1 VSGRAGAGVVRGLR
15 RGPIAGAGDVLTERV
30 RPEALPPAADFLD
43 PAVPPPGCLA
53 ALGRLGFRDPA
64 GALANLR
71 RLAETPDVRD
81 QLAPLLPRLLHHLGA
96 TADPDMALNN
106 LERLA
111 AAVLDRRGFYTLLA
125 GHPEAIPVLTTLVA
139 CSQFLA
145 DALVRSPQTV
155 PWLLDPRVMQA
166 RSGEAMHAEVAAACR
181 PFRTEEARLN
191 ALRRVKRREL
201 CRIGLR
207 DVLGDADLVTTTE
220 ELSEL
225 ADACLAQAW
234 AIVEPAL
241 HARYGRP
248 GHGAADGHRAA
259 TGFAVIALGKHGG
272 AELNYSSDI
281 DLCFVYEAEGETDGP
296 EVVSS
301 RTYFA
306 RLAEQLVGAL
316 TAMTEEGTV
325 YRVDLRLRPE
335 GSGGPL
341 ALPLDAY
348 RAYHATRGALWER
361 QALIK
366 ARVAAGDE
374 RVGQAFLDLV
384 REIVYRPGQEREAL
398 GEIRAM
404 KNRIDRRLRARGQQE
419 RHVKLGVGG
428 IRDIEF
434 HVQALQL
441 LYGGQD
447 PWLRERNSLRAL
459 HRLAERGYLSW
470 EESGRLAHAYVFL
483 RTIEHRLQILHA
495 LQTHTLPADP
505 DELAKLARRLG
516 YAGDREAAARTFL
529 LDYDRTRR
537 TVRAAFE
544 GFFDA
549 PGREAPEAPPWDAAT
564 VAAVGFADPERARQN
579 LRLLWEG
586 PALVAVPG
594 AVRAA
599 LRTLLRATLDALATV
614 PDPDAALDAL
624 ERFVATAGPRTAYL
638 ARLAE
643 VPALLG
649 GVLTFFTRSERL
661 AQTLISRPE
670 LLDTLGPA
678 AGAAPRSAPRLR
690 EAFGAFPVPGA
701 DDADRLRLFKQR
713 EELEIAWRDLV
724 LGEEPIRVAWAL
736 GELAEACLG
745 LAWERAMAA
754 ARAAL
759 GEPLIAGRPVPA
771 LVVGMGKLGGRE
783 LDYGSDLDLVV
794 LYGGLGETGPEAHVF
809 FDRVVDHLYMLLT
822 AITRTGQAFR
832 VDLRLRQ
839 GGKATA
845 LAHSLETLDR
855 YLGEEAALW
864 ERQALVRA
872 RPILGDPALA
882 RRFMKLRCARV
893 FGPGLS
899 DAERAEI
906 HRVRTRMELE
916 LGREGPGRV
925 HLKFGAGG
933 LVDVEFLVQ
942 VLQLTHGARH
952 GRLRTASTRVALARL
967 GTLGILPEATA
978 GRLSEAYEF
987 LRRLLRSLRLRQARP
1002 ADCLPLTGHVLARLA
1017 REAGLDGGRALL
1029 ARHREVAEFVRA
1041 EYRRVMQAAGGEA

>member
-1 VSGRAGAGVVRGLR
+1 
-15 RGPIAGAGDVLTERV
+15 VLTER
-30 RPEALPPAADFLD
+30 PPAAALPPATDFLD
-43 PAVPPPGCLA
+43 PAVPPPACLA
-53 ALGRLGFRDPA
+53 ALGRLSFVDPA

-96 TADPDMALNN
+96 SADPDMALNN
-106 LERLA
+106 VERMA
-111 AAVLDRRGFYTLLA
+111 AAALDRRGFYGLLTS
-125 GHPEAIPVLTTLVA
+125 HPEAIPIVTTLA
-139 CSQFLA
+139 ATSQFLT

-155 PWLLDPRVMQA
+155 PWLLDPRVMRT
-166 RSGEAMHAEVAAACR
+166 RSREAMHAEVAAACR

-207 DVLGDADLVTTTE
+207 DVLGDADLVTTTQ

-248 GHGAADGHRAA
+248 VHVAADGHRTP
-259 TGFAVIALGKHGG
+259 TGFGIIALGKLGG
-272 AELNYSSDI
+272 MELNYSSDI
-281 DLCFVYEAEGETDGP
+281 DLTFVYEAEGDTEGP
-296 EVVSS
+296 EVVSN

-306 RLAEQLVGAL
+306 RLAEGLVGAL

-335 GSGGPL
+335 GAGGPL
-341 ALPLDAY
+341 ALPLVAY
-348 RAYHATRGALWER
+348 RAYHVTRGALWER

-374 RVGQAFLDLV
+374 RVGQAFLDLA
-384 REIVYRPGQEREAL
+384 REIAYRPGLEREAL
-398 GEIRAM
+398 GEIRAT
-404 KNRIDRRLRARGQQE
+404 RSRVDRLLRARGQQE
-419 RHVKLGVGG
+419 RHVKLGEGG
-428 IRDIEF
+428 IRDVEF
-434 HVQALQL
+434 HIQALQL
-441 LYGGQD
+441 LYGAQD

-470 EESGRLAHAYVFL
+470 EESGRLARAYGFL

-495 LQTHTLPADP
+495 LQTHTLPAEP
-505 DELAKLARRLG
+505 GELAKLARRLG
-516 YAGDREAAARTFL
+516 YVGDGELVTQAFL
-529 LDYDRTRR
+529 HDYDRTRQ
-537 TVRAAFE
+537 TVRGAFA

-549 PGREAPEAPPWDAAT
+549 PVWAVPEAFPWD
-564 VAAVGFADPERARQN
+564 VSSLAAVGFADPERARQN

-586 PALVAVPG
+586 PALVAVPA
-594 AVRAA
+594 AVRIA
-599 LRTLLRATLDALATV
+599 LRTLLPATLDALRAV

-624 ERFVATAGPRTAYL
+624 ERFVAAAGPRTAYL
-638 ARLAE
+638 ARLART
-643 VPALLG
+643 PALLG
-649 GVLTFFTRSERL
+649 GVLTFFARSERL

-670 LLDTLGPA
+670 LLDGLGP
-678 AGAAPRSAPRLR
+678 GVQAAPRSGRALR
-690 EAFGAFPVPGA
+690 AAYRDFAASGT
-701 DDADRLRLFKQR
+701 DDADRLRMFKQR
-713 EELEIAWRDLV
+713 EELQIAWRDLI
-724 LGEEPIRVAWAL
+724 LGDGPARVAWAL

-745 LAWERAMAA
+745 IAWDLALAEVRT
-754 ARAAL
+754 AL
-759 GEPLIAGRPVPA
+759 GEPLVDGRPVPA
-771 LVVGMGKLGGRE
+771 LVVGLGKLGGRE

-794 LYGGLGETGPEAHVF
+794 LHGGRAEAGPDASVF
-809 FDRVVDHLYMLLT
+809 FDRVVDRLYMLLT
-822 AITRTGQAFR
+822 AITRTGQVFR

-845 LAHSLETLDR
+845 LAHGLDTLDR
-855 YLGEEAALW
+855 YLAEEAALW

-872 RPILGDPALA
+872 RPVLGDPGLA
-882 RRFMKLRCARV
+882 RRFAALRRARV

-899 DAERAEI
+899 DAARAEI
-906 HRVRTRMELE
+906 HHVRRRMELE

-942 VLQLTHGARH
+942 VLQLTYGARH
-952 GRLRTASTRVALARL
+952 RALRTPSTRVALARL
-967 GTLGILPEATA
+967 GALGILPEATA
-978 GRLSEAYEF
+978 RGLLEAYEF
-987 LRRLLRSLRLRQARP
+987 LRRLLRSLRLRQARS

-1029 ARHREVAEFVRA
+1029 ARHREVAQFVRA
-1041 EYRRVMQAAGGEA
+1041 EYGRVMGIVGGDA

>member
-1 VSGRAGAGVVRGLR
+1 VA
-15 RGPIAGAGDVLTERV
+15 PI
-30 RPEALPPAADFLD
+30 
-43 PAVPPPGCLA
+43 
-53 ALGRLGFRDPA
+53 
-64 GALANLR
+64 
-71 RLAETPDVRD
+71 
-81 QLAPLLPRLLHHLGA
+81 LPRLLHHLGA
-96 TADPDMALNN
+96 SADPDMALNN
-106 LERLA
+106 IERLA
-111 AAVLDRRGFYTLLA
+111 AAALDRRGLYVLLA
-125 GHPEAIPVLTTLVA
+125 SHPEAVPVLTTLVA
-139 CSQFLA
+139 TSQFLA
-145 DALVRSPQTV
+145 DALIRSPQTV
-155 PWLLDPRVMQA
+155 PWLLDPRVMQP
-166 RSGEAMHAEVAAACR
+166 RSREAMHGEVAAACR
-181 PFRTEEARLN
+181 PFRTEEGRLN

-207 DVLGDADLVTTTE
+207 DVLGDADLVATTQ

-225 ADACLAQAW
+225 ADACLAQALLT
-234 AIVEPAL
+234 VTPAL
-241 HARYGRP
+241 QERYGRP
-248 GHGAADGHRAA
+248 QHAGEDGHRTP

-281 DLCFVYEAEGETDGP
+281 DLTFVYEAEGETDGP

-306 RLAEQLVGAL
+306 RLGERLVGAL

-335 GSGGPL
+335 GTGGPL
-341 ALPLDAY
+341 ALPLAAY
-348 RAYHATRGALWER
+348 RAYHTTRGALWER

-374 RVGQAFLDLV
+374 RVGQAFLELA
-384 REIVYRPGQEREAL
+384 REIAYRPGLEREAV

-404 KNRIDRRLRARGQQE
+404 KSRIDRLLRARGQQE

-428 IRDIEF
+428 IRDVEF

-441 LYGGQD
+441 LYGAQD
-447 PWLRERNSLRAL
+447 PWLREPNSLRAL

-495 LQTHTLPADP
+495 LQTHTLPAEP
-505 DELAKLARRLG
+505 LELAKLARRLG
-516 YAGDREAAARTFL
+516 YAGEAETVAHAL
-529 LDYDRTRR
+529 LRDYDRTRR

-549 PGREAPEAPPWDAAT
+549 TVREGPEAPPWDAAS

-586 PALVAVPG
+586 PALVAVPVS
-594 AVRAA
+594 VRTA
-599 LRTLLRATLDALATV
+599 LQTLLPATLDALRTV

-624 ERFVATAGPRTAYL
+624 ERFVAAAGPRTAYL
-638 ARLAE
+638 ARLAAT
-643 VPALLG
+643 PDLLG

-661 AQTLISRPE
+661 TQALIARPE
-670 LLDTLGPA
+670 LLDALGPTVP
-678 AGAAPRSAPRLR
+678 AAPRTAPALR
-690 EAFGAFPVPGA
+690 AAFRDFAAPPGL
-701 DDADRLRLFKQR
+701 DEADRLRLWKQR
-713 EELEIAWRDLV
+713 EELEIAWRDLI
-724 LGEEPIRVAWAL
+724 LGDQPARVAWAL

-745 LAWERAMAA
+745 IAWDQAA
-754 ARAAL
+754 AETRTAL
-759 GEPLIAGRPVPA
+759 GEPRAGGRPVPA

-794 LYGGLGETGPEAHVF
+794 LYEGPSDAAPDSHVY
-809 FDRVVDHLYMLLT
+809 FDRVVDRLYTRLT

-845 LAHSLETLDR
+845 LAHALGTLDR
-855 YLGEEAALW
+855 YLAGEAALW

-872 RPILGDPALA
+872 RPVLGDPGLA
-882 RRFMKLRCARV
+882 RRFAALRRARV
-893 FGPGLS
+893 FDPGLS

-916 LGREGPGRV
+916 LGREGPGRI

-942 VLQLTHGARH
+942 VLQLTHGRRH
-952 GRLRTASTRVALARL
+952 RGLQTPSTRVALARL
-967 GTLGILPEATA
+967 GAVGLLPEATA
-978 GRLSEAYEF
+978 TGLLEAYEF
-987 LRRLLRSLRLRQARP
+987 QRGLLRSLRLRQVRP
-1002 ADCLPLTGHVLARLA
+1002 PDCLPVTGHVLARLA
-1017 REAGLDGGRALL
+1017 REAGLESGRALL

-1041 EYRRVMQAAGGEA
+1041 EYFRVMGATGGGGGGA

>member
-1 VSGRAGAGVVRGLR
+1 VRDVLMERPGAGGL
-15 RGPIAGAGDVLTERV
+15 PS
-30 RPEALPPAADFLD
+30 AAEFLD
-43 PAVPPPGCLA
+43 PAVPPPACLA
-53 ALGRLGFRDPA
+53 ALGRLGFLDA
-64 GALANLR
+64 VGALPNLR
-71 RLAETPDVRD
+71 RLAETPDLRD

-96 TADPDMALNN
+96 SADPDMALNN

-111 AAVLDRRGFYTLLA
+111 AASLDRRGFYTLLTA
-125 GHPEAIPVLTTLVA
+125 HPEAIPILTTLA
-139 CSQFLA
+139 ATSQFLI
-145 DALVRSPQTV
+145 DALVRSPQTI
-155 PWLLDPRVMQA
+155 PWLLDPGVMRP
-166 RSGEAMHAEVAAACR
+166 RSREAMHAEVATACR
-181 PFRTEEARLN
+181 PFRTAEARLN

-207 DVLGDADLVTTTE
+207 DVLGDADLVTTTQ

-225 ADACLAQAW
+225 ADASLAQAW
-234 AIVEPAL
+234 AIVEPGL

-248 GHGAADGHRAA
+248 GHVAADGRRLP

-306 RLAEQLVGAL
+306 RLAEQLIGAL
-316 TAMTEEGTV
+316 TTMTEEGTV

-335 GSGGPL
+335 GASGPL
-341 ALPLDAY
+341 ALPLVAY
-348 RAYHATRGALWER
+348 RAYHATRAALWER

-374 RVGQAFLDLV
+374 RVGQAFLDLA
-384 REIVYRPGQEREAL
+384 REIVYRPGLEREAL
-398 GEIRAM
+398 GEVRAM

-434 HVQALQL
+434 HIQALQL
-441 LYGGQD
+441 LYGAQD

-470 EESGRLAHAYVFL
+470 EESGRLARAYTFL

-505 DELAKLARRLG
+505 DELGRLARRLG
-516 YAGDREAAARTFL
+516 YGGDRPMAAAAFL
-529 LDYDRTRR
+529 RDYDQTRR
-537 TVRAAFE
+537 TVRSAFE

-549 PGREAPEAPPWDAAT
+549 PDREEPAAPPWAAAA
-564 VAAVGFADPERARQN
+564 VDAVGFADPERARQN
-579 LRLLWEG
+579 LRLLWDG
-586 PALVAVPG
+586 PALVAVPA
-594 AVRAA
+594 AVRTA
-599 LRTLLRATLDALATV
+599 LRTLLPATLAALRMV

-638 ARLAE
+638 ARLASTPE
-643 VPALLG
+643 LLG

-670 LLDTLGPA
+670 LLDGLRPVAET
-678 AGAAPRSAPRLR
+678 APRSARRLR
-690 EAFGAFPVPGA
+690 AAFQDFAAPGA
-701 DDADRLRLFKQR
+701 DYGNRLRLFKQR

-724 LGEEPIRVAWAL
+724 LGERPTRVAWAL

-745 LAWERAMAA
+745 LAWDQACRT

-759 GEPLIAGRPVPA
+759 GEPHAGGRPVRG

-794 LYGGLGETGPEAHVF
+794 LYGGPSETGPEAHVF
-809 FDRVVDHLYMLLT
+809 FDRVVDDLYTLLT
-822 AITRTGQAFR
+822 SITRTGQVFR

-839 GGKATA
+839 GGKATT
-845 LAHSLETLDR
+845 LAHSLDTLDR
-855 YLGEEAALW
+855 YVQEEAALW

-872 RPILGDPALA
+872 RPILGDRTLA
-882 RRFMKLRCARV
+882 RQFTALRRARV

-899 DAERAEI
+899 NAERAEI
-906 HRVRTRMELE
+906 HHVRTRMELE
-916 LGREGPGRV
+916 LGREGPGRI
-925 HLKFGAGG
+925 HLKFGTGG

-942 VLQLTHGARH
+942 VLQLAHGARH
-952 GRLRTASTRVALARL
+952 RALQTPSTRLALARL
-967 GTLGILPEATA
+967 GARGILPGATA
-978 GRLSEAYEF
+978 EQLLEAYEF
-987 LRRLLRSLRLRQARP
+987 LRRLLRSLRLRPVRP
-1002 ADCLPLTGHVLARLA
+1002 ADCLPTTGHVLARLA
-1017 REAGLDGGRALL
+1017 RECGQDGGRALL
-1029 ARHREVAEFVRA
+1029 ARHRAVAEFVRA
-1041 EYRRVMQAAGGEA
+1041 EYFRVVGVLGVGGEDA

>member
-1 VSGRAGAGVVRGLR
+1 V
-15 RGPIAGAGDVLTERV
+15 GDDGVLTER
-30 RPEALPPAADFLD
+30 PAPAALPPAADFLD
-43 PAVPPPGCLA
+43 PAVPPPACLA
-53 ALGRLGFRDPA
+53 ALAHLGFRDAA

-71 RLAETPDVRD
+71 RLASTPDVRD

-96 TADPDMALNN
+96 SADPDMALNN

-111 AAVLDRRGFYTLLA
+111 AAALDRRGFYALLVA
-125 GHPEAIPVLTTLVA
+125 HPEAIPILTTLA
-139 CSQFLA
+139 AASQFLA
-145 DALVRSPQTV
+145 DALIRSPQTV
-155 PWLLDPRVMQA
+155 PWLLDPRVMQT
-166 RSGEAMHAEVAAACR
+166 RSREAMHAEVATACR

-207 DVLGDADLVTTTE
+207 DLLGDADLVTTTQ
-220 ELSEL
+220 ELSDL
-225 ADACLAQAW
+225 ADACLAQAL
-234 AIVEPAL
+234 AMVAPVLVE
-241 HARYGRP
+241 RYGQPR
-248 GHGAADGHRAA
+248 HLSVDRRRTS

-306 RLAEQLVGAL
+306 RLAEQLVRTL

-335 GSGGPL
+335 GTGGAL
-341 ALPLDAY
+341 ALPLAAY
-348 RAYHATRGALWER
+348 HAYHATRAALWER

-374 RVGQAFLDLV
+374 RIGQAFLDLA
-384 REIVYRPGQEREAL
+384 REIVYRPGLERKAL

-404 KNRIDRRLRARGQQE
+404 KGRIDRRLRARDQQE

-434 HVQALQL
+434 HIQALQL
-441 LYGGQD
+441 LYGSQD

-470 EESGRLAHAYVFL
+470 EGSRQLAHAYVFL

-516 YAGDREAAARTFL
+516 YTGSREGVAREFL
-529 LDYDRTRR
+529 TDYDRTRR

-549 PGREAPEAPPWDAAT
+549 PGRELSEAAPWDATAV
-564 VAAVGFADPERARQN
+564 VAAGFADPERARQN
-579 LRLLWEG
+579 LRLLWDG
-586 PALVAVPG
+586 PALVAVPA
-594 AVRAA
+594 AVRTA
-599 LRTLLRATLDALATV
+599 LRTLLPATLDALRTV

-638 ARLAE
+638 ARLASTA
-643 VPALLG
+643 ALLG
-649 GVLTFFTRSERL
+649 GMLTFFTRSERL
-661 AQTLISRPE
+661 TQTLITRPE
-670 LLDTLGPA
+670 MLDALGPA
-678 AGAAPRSAPRLR
+678 AAVVPRSARHLR
-690 EAFGAFPVPGA
+690 AAFHEFVTPGS
-701 DDADRLRLFKQR
+701 DDGDRLRLFKQR

-724 LGEEPIRVAWAL
+724 LGEPPTRVAWAL
-736 GELAEACLG
+736 GELAEACVG
-745 LAWERAMAA
+745 LTWEVAYAETRAT
-754 ARAAL
+754 L
-759 GEPLIAGRPVPA
+759 GEPLIGGQPVPA

-794 LYGGLGETGPEAHVF
+794 LYGGPSETGPEAHTF
-809 FDRVVDHLYMLLT
+809 FDRVVDRLYTILT
-822 AITRTGQAFR
+822 AITRTGQVFR

-855 YLGEEAALW
+855 YLKEEAALW

-882 RRFMKLRCARV
+882 RRFMTLRRARV

-899 DAERAEI
+899 ERERAEI
-906 HRVRTRMELE
+906 HHVRTRMELE
-916 LGREGPGRV
+916 LGREGPGRI

-942 VLQLTHGARH
+942 VLQLTYG
-952 GRLRTASTRVALARL
+952 GRRGGLRSPSTRRALAEL
-967 GTLGILPEATA
+967 GDSGLLPEGTV
-978 GRLSEAYEF
+978 RKLLEAYEF
-987 LRRLLRSLRLRQARP
+987 LRRLLRSLRLGQTRP
-1002 ADCLPLTGHVLARLA
+1002 PDCLPTAGHALARLA
-1017 REAGLDGGRALL
+1017 REVGEDSGRALL
-1029 ARHREVAEFVRA
+1029 VRHRAVAEFVRR
-1041 EYRRVMQAAGGEA
+1041 EYFRVVGHQRAGGEA

>member
-1 VSGRAGAGVVRGLR
+1 
-15 RGPIAGAGDVLTERV
+15 
-30 RPEALPPAADFLD
+30 
-43 PAVPPPGCLA
+43 
-53 ALGRLGFRDPA
+53 
-64 GALANLR
+64 
-71 RLAETPDVRD
+71 
-81 QLAPLLPRLLHHLGA
+81 
-96 TADPDMALNN
+96 
-106 LERLA
+106 
-111 AAVLDRRGFYTLLA
+111 
-125 GHPEAIPVLTTLVA
+125 
-139 CSQFLA
+139 
-145 DALVRSPQTV
+145 
-155 PWLLDPRVMQA
+155 
-166 RSGEAMHAEVAAACR
+166 
-181 PFRTEEARLN
+181 
-191 ALRRVKRREL
+191 VKRREL

-207 DVLGDADLVTTTE
+207 DVLGDADLVATTQ

-225 ADACLAQAW
+225 ADACLAQARL
-234 AIVEPAL
+234 AVEPAL
-241 HARYGRP
+241 QERYGRP
-248 GHGAADGHRAA
+248 HHADADGQRAP

-306 RLAEQLVGAL
+306 RLSERLVGAL

-335 GSGGPL
+335 GTGGPL
-341 ALPLDAY
+341 ALPLGAY
-348 RAYHATRGALWER
+348 RAYHTTRGALWER

-366 ARVAAGDE
+366 ARMAAGDE
-374 RVGQAFLDLV
+374 RVGQAFIDLA
-384 REIVYRPGQEREAL
+384 REIAYRPGLEKEAL

-404 KNRIDRRLRARGQQE
+404 KSRIDRLLRARGQQE

-428 IRDIEF
+428 IRDVEF
-434 HVQALQL
+434 HIQALQL
-441 LYGGQD
+441 LYGAQD
-447 PWLRERNSLRAL
+447 PWLREPNSLRAL

-470 EESGRLAHAYVFL
+470 EESGRLAHAYVLL

-505 DELAKLARRLG
+505 LELAKLARRLG
-516 YAGDREAAARTFL
+516 YTGDAETPGPVL
-529 LDYDRTRR
+529 LRDYDRTRR

-549 PGREAPEAPPWDAAT
+549 VVRESPEAPPWDAAS

-579 LRLLWEG
+579 LRFLWEG
-586 PALVAVPG
+586 PALVAVPV
-594 AVRAA
+594 AVRTA
-599 LRTLLRATLDALATV
+599 LRTLLPATLDALRTV

-624 ERFVATAGPRTAYL
+624 ERFVAAAGPRTAYL
-638 ARLAE
+638 ARLAATPE
-643 VPALLG
+643 LLG

-661 AQTLISRPE
+661 AQALISRPE
-670 LLDTLGPA
+670 LLDTLGPTVR
-678 AGAAPRSAPRLR
+678 AAPRTASALR
-690 EAFGAFPVPGA
+690 AAFRDFAAPGA
-701 DDADRLRLFKQR
+701 SELPGLPALDDADRLRLWKQR
-713 EELEIAWRDLV
+713 EELEIAWRDLI
-724 LGEEPIRVAWAL
+724 LGDRPVRVAWAL

-745 LAWERAMAA
+745 IAWDQAVTET
-754 ARAAL
+754 RAAL
-759 GEPLIAGRPVPA
+759 GEPRSAGRPVPA

-794 LYGGLGETGPEAHVF
+794 LYEGSSDEGPEAHVY
-809 FDRVVDHLYMLLT
+809 FDRVVDRLYTRLT
-822 AITRTGQAFR
+822 AITRTGQVFR

-845 LAHSLETLDR
+845 LAHALGTLDQ
-855 YLGEEAALW
+855 YLAGEAALW

-872 RPILGDPALA
+872 RPVLGDPALA
-882 RRFMKLRCARV
+882 RRFAALRRARV

-916 LGREGPGRV
+916 LGREGPGRI

-942 VLQLTHGARH
+942 VLQLAH
-952 GRLRTASTRVALARL
+952 GRRHRALQTPSTRIALARL
-967 GTLGILPEATA
+967 GALGILPEPTA
-978 GRLSEAYEF
+978 QSLLEAYEF
-987 LRRLLRSLRLRQARP
+987 LRGLLRSLRLRQVRP
-1002 ADCLPLTGHVLARLA
+1002 PDCLPTTGHVLARLA
-1017 REAGLDGGRALL
+1017 REAGLESGRALL

-1041 EYRRVMQAAGGEA
+1041 EYRRAMEVARLSQ

>member
-1 VSGRAGAGVVRGLR
+1 MLM
-15 RGPIAGAGDVLTERV
+15 ER
-30 RPEALPPAADFLD
+30 PGSAALPPAVDFLD
-43 PAVPPPGCLA
+43 PAVPPPDCLA
-53 ALGRLGFRDPA
+53 ALERLGFLDPT
-64 GALANLR
+64 GGLANLR
-71 RLAETPDVRD
+71 RLAETPDARD

-96 TADPDMALNN
+96 SADPDMALNN
-106 LERLA
+106 FERLA
-111 AAVLDRRGFYTLLA
+111 AAALDRRGFYTLLA
-125 GHPEAIPVLTTLVA
+125 SHPEAIPILTTLA
-139 CSQFLA
+139 ATSQFLT

-155 PWLLDPRVMQA
+155 PWLLDPRVMRT
-166 RSGEAMHAEVAAACR
+166 RSREAMHAEVAAACR
-181 PFRTEEARLN
+181 PFRTEEGRLN

-207 DVLGDADLVTTTE
+207 DVLGDADLVTTTQ

-225 ADACLAQAW
+225 ADASLAQGW

-241 HARYGRP
+241 QARYGRP
-248 GHGAADGHRAA
+248 GHPTEDGGGRTE

-281 DLCFVYEAEGETDGP
+281 DLCFVYEAEGETEGP
-296 EVVSS
+296 EVVSN
-301 RTYFA
+301 RIYFA
-306 RLAEQLVGAL
+306 RLAEHLIGAL
-316 TAMTEEGTV
+316 TAMTEEGAV

-335 GSGGPL
+335 GTGGAL
-341 ALPLDAY
+341 ALPLVAY
-348 RAYHATRGALWER
+348 RAYHQTRGALWER

-366 ARVAAGDE
+366 ARMAAGDE
-374 RVGQAFLDLV
+374 RVGQAFLDLA
-384 REIVYRPGQEREAL
+384 REIVYRPGLEREAL
-398 GEIRAM
+398 GEVRTM

-441 LYGGQD
+441 LYGGHD
-447 PWLRERNSLRAL
+447 PWLRERNTLRAL

-470 EESGRLAHAYVFL
+470 EESGRLAHAYSFL

-495 LQTHTLPADP
+495 LQTHTLPADAN
-505 DELAKLARRLG
+505 ELTKLARRLG
-516 YAGDREAAARTFL
+516 YAGDRPAAAAAFL
-529 LDYDRTRR
+529 RDYDQTRR
-537 TVRAAFE
+537 AVRTAFE
-544 GFFDA
+544 GFFDT
-549 PGREAPEAPPWDAAT
+549 PVPEAPDTPPWDAAAIER
-564 VAAVGFADPERARQN
+564 VAFADPERARQN
-579 LRLLWEG
+579 LRLLWDG

-594 AVRAA
+594 AMRTA
-599 LRTLLRATLDALATV
+599 LRTLLPATLEALRTV

-638 ARLAE
+638 TRLAAT
-643 VPALLG
+643 PALLG

-670 LLDTLGPA
+670 LLDVLGSA
-678 AGAAPRSAPRLR
+678 VGAAPRSARLLR
-690 EAFGAFPVPGA
+690 AAFRDFAVPGA
-701 DDADRLRLFKQR
+701 DEADRLRLFKQR

-724 LGEEPIRVAWAL
+724 LGEHPTRVGWAL

-745 LAWERAMAA
+745 IAWTLALDP

-759 GEPLIAGRPVPA
+759 GLPLVSGQPVPA

-794 LYGGLGETGPEAHVF
+794 LYGGPSEAGPEAHVF
-809 FDRVVDHLYMLLT
+809 FDRVVDRLYTLLT

-845 LAHSLETLDR
+845 LAHSLGALDR
-855 YLGEEAALW
+855 YLREEAALW

-872 RPILGDPALA
+872 RPIVGDPALA
-882 RRFMKLRCARV
+882 RQFVALRRARV

-899 DAERAEI
+899 EAERAEI

-916 LGREGPGRV
+916 LGREGPGRI

-933 LVDVEFLVQ
+933 LVDIEFLVQ
-942 VLQLTHGARH
+942 ILQLTHG
-952 GRLRTASTRVALARL
+952 GRLGTLRTASTRTALARL
-967 GTLGILPEATA
+967 GSHGVLPETA
-978 GRLSEAYEF
+978 ARGLLEAYEF
-987 LRRLLRSLRLRQARP
+987 LRRLLRSLRLSQARP
-1002 ADCLPLTGHVLARLA
+1002 ADCLPTTGHVLARLA
-1017 REAGLDGGRALL
+1017 RETGLENGRALL
-1029 ARHREVAEFVRA
+1029 ARHRAVAQFVRA
-1041 EYRRVMQAAGGEA
+1041 EYRRVVGVVGDEA

>member
-1 VSGRAGAGVVRGLR
+1 V
-15 RGPIAGAGDVLTERV
+15 P
-30 RPEALPPAADFLD
+30 LPPAADFLD
-43 PAVPPPGCLA
+43 PALPPPSCLA
-53 ALGRLGFRDPA
+53 ALGRLGFLDPA

-71 RLAETPDVRD
+71 RLAETPEVRD
-81 QLAPLLPRLLHHLGA
+81 QLVPLLPRLLHHVGA
-96 TADPDMALNN
+96 SADPDMALNN

-111 AAVLDRRGFYTLLA
+111 AAVLDRRGLYTLLA

-139 CSQFLA
+139 TSQFLA
-145 DALVRSPQTV
+145 DALIRSPQTV
-155 PWLLDPRVMQA
+155 PWLLDPRVMQT
-166 RSGEAMHAEVAAACR
+166 RSAEAMHAEVAAACR

-207 DVLGDADLVTTTE
+207 DVLADADLVTTTQ
-220 ELSEL
+220 ELSLL
-225 ADACLAQAW
+225 ADACLAQAL

-248 GHGAADGHRAA
+248 GHVADDGRRVE

-306 RLAEQLVGAL
+306 RLAERLVGAL

-335 GSGGPL
+335 GTGGAL
-341 ALPLDAY
+341 ALPLAAY
-348 RAYHATRGALWER
+348 RTYHAVRGALWER

-374 RVGQAFLDLV
+374 QVGQAFLDLA
-384 REIVYRPGQEREAL
+384 RQIVYRPGLERAAL

-434 HVQALQL
+434 HIQALQL
-441 LYGGQD
+441 LYGAQD
-447 PWLRERNSLRAL
+447 PWLRERNS
-459 HRLAERGYLSW
+459 
-470 EESGRLAHAYVFL
+470 
-483 RTIEHRLQILHA
+483 RLQILHA

-505 DELAKLARRLG
+505 GELGKLARRLG
-516 YAGDREAAARTFL
+516 YPGDRETAAGAFL
-529 LDYDRTRR
+529 RDYDETRR

-549 PGREAPEAPPWDAAT
+549 PGREAPETPPWDRAAID
-564 VAAVGFADPERARQN
+564 AVGFADRERARQN

-599 LRTLLRATLDALATV
+599 LRTLLPAALDGLRTV

-624 ERFVATAGPRTAYL
+624 ERFVAMAGPRTAYL
-638 ARLAE
+638 ARLAST
-643 VPALLG
+643 PALLG

-670 LLDTLGPA
+670 LLDALGSA
-678 AGAAPRSAPRLR
+678 AGRPPRSARRLR
-690 EAFGAFPVPGA
+690 AAFREFAAHGA
-701 DDADRLRLFKQR
+701 DEADRLRLFKQR

-724 LGEEPIRVAWAL
+724 LGERSTRVEWAL
-736 GELAEACLG
+736 GELAQACVG
-745 LAWERAMAA
+745 LAWERALAEVGA
-754 ARAAL
+754 VL
-759 GEPLIAGRPVPA
+759 GEPRIDGRPVPA
-771 LVVGMGKLGGRE
+771 LIVGLGKLGGRE

-794 LYGGLGETGPEAHVF
+794 LHGGPSESGPATHVY
-809 FDRVVDHLYMLLT
+809 FDRVVDRLYTLLT
-822 AITRTGQAFR
+822 AITRTGQVFP

-845 LAHSLETLDR
+845 LAHSLETLAR
-855 YLGEEAALW
+855 YLEEEAALW

-872 RPILGDPALA
+872 RPIVGDPALA
-882 RRFMKLRCARV
+882 RRFLALRRARV

-906 HRVRTRMELE
+906 HHVRTRMELE
-916 LGREGPGRV
+916 LGREGPGRI

-942 VLQLTHGARH
+942 VLQLTHGGRH
-952 GRLRTASTRVALARL
+952 GRLRTPSTRVALTRL
-967 GTLGILPEATA
+967 GALGVLPADSA
-978 GRLSEAYEF
+978 RGLLEAYEF
-987 LRRLLRSLRLRQARP
+987 LRRLLRSLRLGQARP
-1002 ADCLPLTGHVLARLA
+1002 ADCLPVTGRLLARLA

-1029 ARHREVAEFVRA
+1029 ARHREVADFVRA
-1041 EYRRVMQAAGGEA
+1041 EYRRVVEVVGGEA

>member
-1 VSGRAGAGVVRGLR
+1 
-15 RGPIAGAGDVLTERV
+15 VLTER
-30 RPEALPPAADFLD
+30 PAPPTLPPAADFLD
-43 PAVPPPGCLA
+43 PAVPPPACLA
-53 ALGRLGFRDPA
+53 ALAQLGFRDAA
-64 GALANLR
+64 GALGNLR

-81 QLAPLLPRLLHHLGA
+81 QLVPLLPRLLHHLG
-96 TADPDMALNN
+96 TSADPDMALNN

-111 AAVLDRRGFYTLLA
+111 AATLDRRGFYALL
-125 GHPEAIPVLTTLVA
+125 GTHPEAVPILATLA
-139 CSQFLA
+139 ATSQFLA
-145 DALVRSPQTV
+145 DALIRSPQTV
-155 PWLLDPRVMQA
+155 PWLLDPRVMRT
-166 RSGEAMHAEVAAACR
+166 RSREAMQAEVTTAGR

-207 DVLGDADLVTTTE
+207 DLLGDADLVTTTQ

-225 ADACLAQAW
+225 ADACLAQAL
-234 AIVEPAL
+234 AIVTPAL
-241 HARYGRP
+241 VERYGAPR
-248 GHGAADGHRAA
+248 HAAGGGRRTP

-281 DLCFVYEAEGETDGP
+281 DLCFVYEDEGETEGP
-296 EVVSS
+296 EVVSN
-301 RTYFA
+301 RAYFA
-306 RLAEQLVGAL
+306 RLAEHLVRTL
-316 TAMTEEGTV
+316 TAMTEEGAV

-335 GSGGPL
+335 GTSGPL
-341 ALPLDAY
+341 ALPLA
-348 RAYHATRGALWER
+348 AYHAYHQTRGALWER

-374 RVGQAFLDLV
+374 GVGQAFLDLA
-384 REIVYRPGQEREAL
+384 REIVYRPGLEREAL

-404 KNRIDRRLRARGQQE
+404 KGQIDRRLRARGQQE

-434 HVQALQL
+434 HIQALQL

-483 RTIEHRLQILHA
+483 RTVEHRLQILHA

-516 YAGDREAAARTFL
+516 YPGDAETAAHAFL
-529 LDYDRTRR
+529 ADYDETRR

-549 PGREAPEAPPWDAAT
+549 PGRVLAEAAPWDAA
-564 VAAVGFADPERARQN
+564 AVGAVDFADPERARQN

-586 PALVAVPG
+586 PTLVAVPA
-594 AVRAA
+594 AVRTA
-599 LRTLLRATLDALATV
+599 LRTLLPATLAALRTV

-638 ARLAE
+638 ARLAAT
-643 VPALLG
+643 PSLLG

-661 AQTLISRPE
+661 TQTLISRPE
-670 LLDTLGPA
+670 LLDALGPA
-678 AGAAPRSAPRLR
+678 AGAGRRSARRLR
-690 EAFGAFPVPGA
+690 DAFLAVSLPGA
-701 DDADRLRLFKQR
+701 DHADRLRLFKQR

-724 LGEEPIRVAWAL
+724 LGESPERVAWAL
-736 GELAEACLG
+736 GELAEACVG
-745 LAWERAMAA
+745 LAWDVAYAET
-754 ARAAL
+754 RAAH
-759 GEPLIAGRPVPA
+759 GEPLVAGRPVPA

-794 LYGGLGETGPEAHVF
+794 LYGGPGETGPEAHVF
-809 FDRVVDHLYMLLT
+809 FDRVVDRVYTLLT
-822 AITRTGQAFR
+822 AIARTGQVFR

-855 YLGEEAALW
+855 YLRDEAALW

-872 RPILGDPALA
+872 RPILGDGRLA
-882 RRFMKLRCARV
+882 RRFMALRRARV
-893 FGPGLS
+893 FDPGLS
-899 DAERAEI
+899 DGERAEI
-906 HRVRTRMELE
+906 HHVRMRMEQE
-916 LGREGPGRV
+916 LGREGPGRI
-925 HLKFGAGG
+925 HLKFGRGG

-942 VLQLTHGARH
+942 VLQLTHGARR
-952 GRLRTASTRVALARL
+952 GALRSPSTRRALAAL
-967 GTLGILPEATA
+967 GAA
-978 GRLSEAYEF
+978 GLVREGLAGELLEAYEF
-987 LRRLLRSLRLRQARP
+987 LRRLLRSLRLGQTRP
-1002 ADCLPLTGHVLARLA
+1002 PDCLPTTGHVLARLA
-1017 REAGLDGGRALL
+1017 REAGEENGRALL
-1029 ARHREVAEFVRA
+1029 VRHRAVADFVRA
-1041 EYRRVMQAAGGEA
+1041 EYFRVVGTPKSERGEA

>member
-1 VSGRAGAGVVRGLR
+1 M
-15 RGPIAGAGDVLTERV
+15 LTERSASA
-30 RPEALPPAADFLD
+30 ALPPATDFLD

-53 ALGRLGFRDPA
+53 ALSRLGFLDPA
-64 GALANLR
+64 GALGNLR
-71 RLAETPDVRD
+71 RLAETPDLRD
-81 QLAPLLPRLLHHLGA
+81 QVAPILPRLLHHLGA
-96 TADPDMALNN
+96 SADPDMALNN

-111 AAVLDRRGFYTLLA
+111 AAALDRRGLYALFA
-125 GHPEAIPVLTTLVA
+125 SHPEAVPVLTTLA
-139 CSQFLA
+139 ATSQFLA
-145 DALVRSPQTV
+145 DALVRSPQIL
-155 PWLLDPRVMQA
+155 PWLLDPRVMQT
-166 RSGEAMHAEVAAACR
+166 RSREAMHAEVAAACR
-181 PFRTEEARLN
+181 PFRTDEARLN

-207 DVLGDADLVTTTE
+207 DVLGDADLVTTTQ
-220 ELSEL
+220 ELSDL
-225 ADACLAQAW
+225 ADACLAQALG
-234 AIVEPAL
+234 AVEPAVRE
-241 HARYGRP
+241 RYGRP
-248 GHGAADGHRAA
+248 EHAGEDGRPVP
-259 TGFAVIALGKHGG
+259 TGFAVIALGKLGG
-272 AELNYSSDI
+272 DELNYSSDI
-281 DLCFVYEAEGETDGP
+281 DLTFVYEAEGETSGP

-306 RLAEQLVGAL
+306 RLGERLVGAL

-335 GSGGPL
+335 GTGGPL
-341 ALPLDAY
+341 ALPLAAY
-348 RAYHATRGALWER
+348 RAYHTTRGVLWER

-374 RVGQAFLDLV
+374 RVGQAFLELA
-384 REIVYRPGQEREAL
+384 REIVYRPGLEREAL
-398 GEIRAM
+398 GAIRAM
-404 KNRIDRRLRARGQQE
+404 RNRIDRLLRARGQQE

-434 HVQALQL
+434 HIQALQL
-441 LYGGQD
+441 LYGAQD

-470 EESGRLAHAYVFL
+470 EESGRLAHAYGFL

-505 DELAKLARRLG
+505 RELAKLGRRLG
-516 YAGDREAAARTFL
+516 YAGDAETVAQDLIR
-529 LDYDRTRR
+529 DYDRTRR

-549 PGREAPEAPPWDAAT
+549 VVQDGPEERPGDAASL
-564 VAAVGFADPERARQN
+564 AAVGFADPERARQN
-579 LRLLWEG
+579 LRLLREG
-586 PALVAVPG
+586 PALVTDPV
-594 AVRAA
+594 AVRTA
-599 LRTLLRATLDALATV
+599 LHTLLPATLDALRAV

-624 ERFVATAGPRTAYL
+624 ERFVAAAGPRTAYL
-638 ARLAE
+638 ARLART
-643 VPALLG
+643 PALLG

-670 LLDTLGPA
+670 LLDALGPA
-678 AGAAPRSAPRLR
+678 VPAAPRPAPALR
-690 EAFGAFPVPGA
+690 AAFRDFAAPGA
-701 DDADRLRLFKQR
+701 PELDEADRLRLWKQR
-713 EELEIAWRDLV
+713 EELEIAWRDLI
-724 LGEEPIRVAWAL
+724 LGDRPARVAWAL

-745 LAWERAMAA
+745 IAWEQAVIE
-754 ARAAL
+754 ARTDL
-759 GEPLIAGRPVPA
+759 GEPRVEGRPVPA

-794 LYGGLGETGPEAHVF
+794 LHGGRSDAGPEAHVY
-809 FDRVVDHLYMLLT
+809 FDRIVDRLYTRLT
-822 AITRTGQAFR
+822 AITRTGQVFR

-845 LAHSLETLDR
+845 LAHALGSLDR
-855 YLGEEAALW
+855 YLAGEAALW

-872 RPILGDPALA
+872 RPVLGDPALA
-882 RRFMKLRCARV
+882 RRFAALRRARV

-906 HRVRTRMELE
+906 HHVRTRMELE
-916 LGREGPGRV
+916 LGREGPGRI

-942 VLQLTHGARH
+942 VLQLTHGGRH
-952 GRLRTASTRVALARL
+952 RALQTPSTRGALTRL
-967 GTLGILPEATA
+967 GALGILPRTTA
-978 GRLSEAYEF
+978 AGLLEAYEF
-987 LRRLLRSLRLRQARP
+987 QRGLLRSLRLRQARP
-1002 ADCLPLTGHVLARLA
+1002 PDCLPVTGHVLARLA
-1017 REAGLDGGRALL
+1017 REAGHAGGRALL

-1041 EYRRVMQAAGGEA
+1041 EYRRAMGVVGRDA